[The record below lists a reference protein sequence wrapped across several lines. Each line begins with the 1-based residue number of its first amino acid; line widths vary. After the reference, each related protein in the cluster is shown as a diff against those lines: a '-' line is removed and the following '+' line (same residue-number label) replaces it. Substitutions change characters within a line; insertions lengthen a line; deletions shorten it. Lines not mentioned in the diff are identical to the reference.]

1 MKLLIVEDNP
11 QMRRLIVQFVRKF
24 SDAIFEC
31 ENGTQALSAYREHLP
46 DWVLMDIEMPE
57 TDGISATRQIIA
69 AFPEAKIVI
78 VTDFNNANLR
88 EEVRLAGAREYINK
102 ENLVDLQRLLAH

>member
-11 QMRRLIVQFVRKF
+11 QMRRLIIQIVKTS

-31 ENGTQALSAYREHLP
+31 DDGAQALWAYREHLP
-46 DWVLMDIEMPE
+46 DWVLMDIEMRQ
-57 TDGISATRQIIA
+57 TDGITATREITA

-78 VTDFNNANLR
+78 VTDYNSANLR
-88 EEVRLAGAREYINK
+88 EAAKAAGACGYVVK
-102 ENLVDLQRLLAH
+102 DNLVDLRRFLAH